1 MSKGW
6 AEGDCPL
13 PELGRPSKVR
23 ILSHDC
29 RVFFV
34 CRFYVGGPRRFKPVA
49 GRKKKSETVQKPSVD
64 LDRSFGPNLRRLR
77 YLRGHSQEKLAQ
89 LADVHRTEIGLLERG
104 EREPKFGIIAK
115 LAGALEVSA
124 DALFEGLEFVP
135 SEHGQ
140 GRFSY
145 ATAEQEPAKRA
156 P

>member
-1 MSKGW
+1 
-6 AEGDCPL
+6 
-13 PELGRPSKVR
+13 
-23 ILSHDC
+23 
-29 RVFFV
+29 
-34 CRFYVGGPRRFKPVA
+34 VA

-115 LAGALEVSA
+115 LAGALEVSP
-124 DALFEGLEFVP
+124 DALFEGLAFVP

-140 GRFSY
+140 GQFSY
-145 ATAEQEPAKRA
+145 AQSASPLAEGPRRTSDSRRH
-156 P
+156 